1 MRRQRRKVERVI
13 KKTVR
18 KAAAETIVPVV
29 IPKRQKVVKAVAAVL
44 GEGLLML
51 SIAVFLTVI
60 IYIYIL
66 KL

>member
-13 KKTVR
+13 KKTVS